1 MAVIQ
6 NVVTE
11 VTHLAVRL
19 TERQAGSPSSTPSAQ
34 ASTTSSI
41 NPAATSGDGGG
52 GGGGGGSSPLLFFVA
67 LGFGVVF
74 TNLWIIVGVKYCFRY
89 NARNRA
95 LREAQEGEPINM
107 ENMPRPH
114 RRRREKKLMTMD
126 EVNEKFPMMKYKSWV
141 SERAREGLPTAG
153 GVSVPA
159 SRANSIRD
167 ADGIVPDLAKVSTK
181 LDDRPVSGVSDALIA
196 PTTTPAAAASMPE
209 PKTDDKK
216 DDKDQPKYKDAT
228 ADAATTDGEP
238 TTAAT
243 AEQRQPLQRTQS
255 EKDDDDDEQINAALP
270 PELLQSPGDTCAIC
284 IDTLEDDDDVRGL
297 ACGHAFHAGC
307 VDPWLTSRR
316 ACCPLCKADYY
327 VPKPRPEADPNAAA
341 TQPTLDPRQ
350 NSRMRLPRGLSNT
363 WVRGIGQGSSRWRRN
378 RNEST
383 ESAPTAGDI
392 SQPQDTAAAN
402 EAADQTNATVA
413 NTQPTSNPTPE
424 VAQVSNQTVMGS
436 MRNALR
442 FGRRRTNTETAPNGA
457 ATETVTP
464 SQLESGIART

>member
-1 MAVIQ
+1 
-6 NVVTE
+6 
-11 VTHLAVRL
+11 
-19 TERQAGSPSSTPSAQ
+19 
-34 ASTTSSI
+34 
-41 NPAATSGDGGG
+41 
-52 GGGGGGSSPLLFFVA
+52 
-67 LGFGVVF
+67 
-74 TNLWIIVGVKYCFRY
+74 
-89 NARNRA
+89 
-95 LREAQEGEPINM
+95 M

-153 GVSVPA
+153 GVSVPP

-167 ADGIVPDLAKVSTK
+167 ADGIVPDLGKVATK
-181 LDDRPVSGVSDALIA
+181 LDERPVSGASET
-196 PTTTPAAAASMPE
+196 PPAATTVPDATASVVE
-209 PKTDDKK
+209 PKADDKK
-216 DDKDQPKYKDAT
+216 DDKDKPKYTDAT
-228 ADAATTDGEP
+228 ADPSSTDAGTT
-238 TTAAT
+238 TTAT
-243 AEQRQPLQRTQS
+243 GEQRQPLQRTQS
-255 EKDDDDDEQINAALP
+255 EEEDEEDEQINAALP

-341 TQPTLDPRQ
+341 AQPALDPRQ

-378 RNEST
+378 RNESSET
-383 ESAPTAGDI
+383 TAATGDVT
-392 SQPQDTAAAN
+392 QPQSTAAAN

-413 NTQPTSNPTPE
+413 TPQATSNPTPE
-424 VAQVSNQTVMGS
+424 VAEVPNQTVMGS

-442 FGRRRTNTETAPNGA
+442 FGRRRNNTGTGSETT

-464 SQLESGIART
+464 SQLESGTASRT